1 MLLAREIHNAQLSLT
16 ESSPGKGRASCETR
30 GPMSPDGSR
39 NKRRKTTTSVR
50 EDASTFAESKRRK
63 STDVFGLNGEHGEN
77 NFGYVGGGGEMRQA
91 LKEGGKDV
99 RDLWEFPGSSAS
111 SDPLAP
117 RREVGAT
124 RVMSRNAGGNTTSYQ
139 KPDRRQSS
147 PMKGALDTHGI
158 VISDDK
164 SPKSTALRAAD
175 PSAGPSF
182 KIDLTDPTLILT
194 ASQKEQY
201 QQLSTT
207 TSTPG
212 SMPSP
217 LPDEACFTNPYGKS
231 SDGSSTILNSTPL
244 QQVQTGVVEISSFS
258 GTRTSPDVSVV
269 SVPMQTPSQASQTGS
284 RTSQTPRRSKSTLGL
299 YSPDHDNSTSSMSN
313 KNPKRRSKTTTSVS
327 SQHQAEGVTV
337 IDLSL
342 PATVLGIPNTTAH
355 KTTKK
360 RKAKDVDDTKEADEL
375 ASDEIAV
382 GLPKEQYKPRPSRS
396 RGSTNLN
403 ELLENVD
410 FSKRPEAQVK
420 AKNKRRKTLESDM
433 PRATKEAVP
442 TQVSQETQE
451 GTTMPAADPSDPT
464 PVHEQDVDKTAED
477 DTQPPR
483 KPIGSKRKATT
494 DEPTEP
500 DANTKTA
507 HAQSEPK
514 APTKPT
520 TEKPAPK
527 ARGRPRKKTQEKA
540 LPTPIPTIVDE
551 TPSETTVHADRAPH
565 HNTPSPHPDKSENK
579 PDTALKETNPNLNSN
594 SVPSAEAGP
603 PPSTP
608 PPPQRPTNTAAGTTP
623 PRTAD
628 PATPSQRASDAP
640 KGPQKH
646 SPLNSGRVPYRV
658 GLSKRARI
666 EPLLRGFRK

>member
-1 MLLAREIHNAQLSLT
+1 
-16 ESSPGKGRASCETR
+16 
-30 GPMSPDGSR
+30 MSPDGSR

-50 EDASTFAESKRRK
+50 EGASTFAESKRRK
-63 STDVFGLNGEHGEN
+63 STDVFCLNGEHGEN
-77 NFGYVGGGGEMRQA
+77 SFGYVGGGGEMRQA
-91 LKEGGKDV
+91 LKEGGKDG

-124 RVMSRNAGGNTTSYQ
+124 RVKSRNAGGNTTSYQ
-139 KPDRRQSS
+139 KPDWRQSS
-147 PMKGALDTHGI
+147 PTKGSLDMHAI
-158 VISDDK
+158 SISDDK
-164 SPKSTALRAAD
+164 SPKSTALRATD
-175 PSAGPSF
+175 PLAGPSF
-182 KIDLTDPTLILT
+182 KIDLTDPALILT

-212 SMPSP
+212 SLPSP

-231 SDGSSTILNSTPL
+231 SDGSSTIPNSTPL

-258 GTRTSPDVSVV
+258 GTRTSPDISVV

-284 RTSQTPRRSKSTLGL
+284 KTSQTPRRSKSTLGL
-299 YSPDHDNSTSSMSN
+299 HSPDYEKSTSSMSN
-313 KNPKRRSKTTTSVS
+313 KKPKRRSKTTTSVS
-327 SQHQAEGVTV
+327 SQHQAEGVAV
-337 IDLSL
+337 VDLSL
-342 PATVLGIPNTTAH
+342 PAVVLDIPNTTAY

-360 RKAKDVDDTKEADEL
+360 RKAKDVDGTKEADEL

-420 AKNKRRKTLESDM
+420 AKNKRRKTLESDV
-433 PRATKEAVP
+433 PSATKEAVP
-442 TQVSQETQE
+442 TQMRRETEE
-451 GTTMPAADPSDPT
+451 GTSEQSVGTTKPAADPSDPT
-464 PVHEQDVDKTAED
+464 PVHEHDVNKPAE

-483 KPIGSKRKATT
+483 KPIGLKRKATT
-494 DEPTEP
+494 DESTEP

-507 HAQSEPK
+507 HGQSEPK
-514 APTKPT
+514 APTNPTAQKPV
-520 TEKPAPK
+520 PK

-551 TPSETTVHADRAPH
+551 TPSEPTVHPDR
-565 HNTPSPHPDKSENK
+565 SETK
-579 PDTALKETNPNLNSN
+579 PDTALEETDPEFNSN
-594 SVPSAEAGP
+594 SAPSAKAGP
-603 PPSTP
+603 RPSTP
-608 PPPQRPTNTAAGTTP
+608 PPPHHATNTATGTTP
-623 PRTAD
+623 PPRKVD
-628 PATPSQRASDAP
+628 PATPSQRTSDAP

-646 SPLNSGRVPYRV
+646 SPLNSARVPYRV

>member
-1 MLLAREIHNAQLSLT
+1 
-16 ESSPGKGRASCETR
+16 
-30 GPMSPDGSR
+30 MSPDGSR

-77 NFGYVGGGGEMRQA
+77 SFGDVGGGGEMRQA
-91 LKEGGKDV
+91 LKGGEKDV
-99 RDLWEFPGSSAS
+99 RDLWEFPDSSAS

-124 RVMSRNAGGNTTSYQ
+124 RVKSRNAGGNTTSYQ

-147 PMKGALDTHGI
+147 PMKGSLDTHGI

-164 SPKSTALRAAD
+164 SPKSTASRAAD

-201 QQLSTT
+201 QQLSMT
-207 TSTPG
+207 TSTSG
-212 SMPSP
+212 SLPSP

-231 SDGSSTILNSTPL
+231 SDGSSTIPNSTPL

-258 GTRTSPDVSVV
+258 GTRTSPDISVV

-299 YSPDHDNSTSSMSN
+299 HSPDHDKSTSSMSN
-313 KNPKRRSKTTTSVS
+313 KKPKRRSKTTTSVS
-327 SQHQAEGVTV
+327 SQLRAEGVTV
-337 IDLSL
+337 VDLSL
-342 PATVLGIPNTTAH
+342 PATVLDIPNTTAH

-403 ELLENVD
+403 ELLETVD

-420 AKNKRRKTLESDM
+420 AKNKRRKTLESDV
-433 PRATKEAVP
+433 PSATKEAVP
-442 TQVSQETQE
+442 TQVSRETEKGTSEQSV
-451 GTTMPAADPSDPT
+451 GTTMPVADPSDPT
-464 PVHEQDVDKTAED
+464 TVHEQDVDKTAED

-483 KPIGSKRKATT
+483 KPIGLKRKATT

-500 DANTKTA
+500 DANAKTA
-507 HAQSEPK
+507 HAQS
-514 APTKPT
+514 APTNPPAQKPV
-520 TEKPAPK
+520 PK

-540 LPTPIPTIVDE
+540 LPTPIPIVDE
-551 TPSETTVHADRAPH
+551 TPSEPTVHADRAPH

-579 PDTALKETNPNLNSN
+579 PATALKETNPDFNSN
-594 SVPSAEAGP
+594 SAPSTEVGP

-608 PPPQRPTNTAAGTTP
+608 PPPHHATGTTP

-628 PATPSQRASDAP
+628 PATPSQRTSDAP